1 MGIRIKTKPL
11 TFLIIATCI
20 LIFPL
25 ISVFKPPKSKIRN
38 SASEYAMS
46 ALREEP
52 IGTTRIPRI
61 IHQTVKD
68 KKNIPPDVKEN
79 IDSWSELNP

>member
-61 IHQTVKD
+61 IHQTG
-68 KKNIPPDVKEN
+68 
-79 IDSWSELNP
+79 